1 MESVTTLEEL
11 YYVSEMDKVR
21 FVGWTTALARYDFA
35 VVCTGQF
42 FGKVLVVSLTGG
54 QSALLD
60 QQDVLNGDVLIR
72 SFAIER
78 EDVEVIGEALAA
90 FIPCSPNDDYAE

>member
-1 MESVTTLEEL
+1 MASVTALEEL

-21 FVGWTTALARYDFA
+21 FIGWTTAHARYDFA

-42 FGKVLVVSLTGG
+42 FGKVLVISLTGG

-60 QQDVLNGDVLIR
+60 QQDVLNEEVLSR
-72 SFAIER
+72 TFAIER
-78 EDVEVIGEALAA
+78 DDVEAVGEALAA
-90 FIPCSPNDDYAE
+90 FIPCSPNDEYGE

>member
-1 MESVTTLEEL
+1 MESVTALEEL

-21 FVGWTTALARYDFA
+21 FIGWTTALARYDFA

-60 QQDVLNGDVLIR
+60 QQDVLNGEVLIR
-72 SFAIER
+72 TFAIER
-78 EDVEVIGEALAA
+78 EDVAVIGEALAA
-90 FIPCSPNDDYAE
+90 FIPCSPNDEYAE

>member
-1 MESVTTLEEL
+1 MESVTALEEL

-42 FGKVLVVSLTGG
+42 FGKVLVVSLTLWSV
-54 QSALLD
+54 SAT
-60 QQDVLNGDVLIR
+60 R
-72 SFAIER
+72 STGCAKWRSINT
-78 EDVEVIGEALAA
+78 DI
-90 FIPCSPNDDYAE
+90 CD

>member
-1 MESVTTLEEL
+1 
-11 YYVSEMDKVR
+11 MDKVR

-60 QQDVLNGDVLIR
+60 QQDVLNGDVLVR
-72 SFAIER
+72 TFAIER
-78 EDVEVIGEALAA
+78 EDVEVIGEALAS
-90 FIPCSPNDDYAE
+90 FIPCSPNDEYAE